1 MSLYRSGMSGAEW
14 GPIVLFVL
22 CRSFLYSSLLDW
34 CCVLKGGEGSVVV
47 CDGEFGGGGG
57 GSVSGCCGR
66 DGDGGRRWR
75 EVERAFGERNCV
87 LGGLRNGS
95 TVRWETRQM
104 RRERGGKRVEWVDP
118 SFSQDEGDSD
128 TTMQTAFDNKRL
140 TRSKLLLFLIQRSHH
155 LPLLRKHIRHVRAV
169 LRIITRFE
177 EAP

>member
-1 MSLYRSGMSGAEW
+1 MA
-14 GPIVLFVL
+14 
-22 CRSFLYSSLLDW
+22 SSE
-34 CCVLKGGEGSVVV
+34 GEEVSVCLGVV
-47 CDGEFGGGGG
+47 GETGVEGEE
-57 GSVSGCCGR
+57 
-66 DGDGGRRWR
+66 WR
-75 EVERAFGERNCV
+75 EVEWAFGEGNCV

-95 TVRWETRQM
+95 TVRWEARPM
-104 RRERGGKRVEWVDP
+104 RREGGGKRVEWVDP

>member
-1 MSLYRSGMSGAEW
+1 MA
-14 GPIVLFVL
+14 
-22 CRSFLYSSLLDW
+22 SSE
-34 CCVLKGGEGSVVV
+34 GEEVSVCLGVV
-47 CDGEFGGGGG
+47 GETGVEGEE
-57 GSVSGCCGR
+57 
-66 DGDGGRRWR
+66 WR
-75 EVERAFGERNCV
+75 EVEWAFGEGNCV
-87 LGGLRNGS
+87 LGGLRDGS
-95 TVRWETRQM
+95 TVRWEARPM
-104 RRERGGKRVEWVDP
+104 RREGGGKRVEWVDP

>member
-1 MSLYRSGMSGAEW
+1 MA
-14 GPIVLFVL
+14 
-22 CRSFLYSSLLDW
+22 SSE
-34 CCVLKGGEGSVVV
+34 GEEVGVCLGVV
-47 CDGEFGGGGG
+47 GETGVEGEE
-57 GSVSGCCGR
+57 
-66 DGDGGRRWR
+66 WR
-75 EVERAFGERNCV
+75 EVEWAFGEGNCV
-87 LGGLRNGS
+87 LGGLRDGS
-95 TVRWETRQM
+95 TVRWEARPM
-104 RRERGGKRVEWVDP
+104 RREGGGKRVEWVDP

>member
-1 MSLYRSGMSGAEW
+1 MA
-14 GPIVLFVL
+14 
-22 CRSFLYSSLLDW
+22 SSE
-34 CCVLKGGEGSVVV
+34 GEEVSVCLGVV
-47 CDGEFGGGGG
+47 GETGVEGEE
-57 GSVSGCCGR
+57 
-66 DGDGGRRWR
+66 WR
-75 EVERAFGERNCV
+75 EVEWAFGEGNCV
-87 LGGLRNGS
+87 LCGLRDGS
-95 TVRWETRQM
+95 TMRWEARPM
-104 RRERGGKRVEWVDP
+104 RREGGGKRVEWVDP

>member
-1 MSLYRSGMSGAEW
+1 MA
-14 GPIVLFVL
+14 
-22 CRSFLYSSLLDW
+22 SSE
-34 CCVLKGGEGSVVV
+34 GEEVSVCLGVV
-47 CDGEFGGGGG
+47 GETGVEGEE
-57 GSVSGCCGR
+57 
-66 DGDGGRRWR
+66 WR
-75 EVERAFGERNCV
+75 EVEWAFGEGNCV
-87 LGGLRNGS
+87 LCGLRDGS
-95 TVRWETRQM
+95 TVRWEARPM

>member
-1 MSLYRSGMSGAEW
+1 MEW
-14 GPIVLFVL
+14 
-22 CRSFLYSSLLDW
+22 
-34 CCVLKGGEGSVVV
+34 
-47 CDGEFGGGGG
+47 
-57 GSVSGCCGR
+57 
-66 DGDGGRRWR
+66 
-75 EVERAFGERNCV
+75 AFGVRNCV
-87 LGGLRNGS
+87 LGGLCDGS
-95 TVRWETRQM
+95 TVRWEARPM
-104 RRERGGKRVEWVDP
+104 RREGGGKRVEWVDT

>member
-1 MSLYRSGMSGAEW
+1 MA
-14 GPIVLFVL
+14 
-22 CRSFLYSSLLDW
+22 SSE
-34 CCVLKGGEGSVVV
+34 GEEVSVCLGVV
-47 CDGEFGGGGG
+47 GETGVEGEE
-57 GSVSGCCGR
+57 
-66 DGDGGRRWR
+66 WR
-75 EVERAFGERNCV
+75 EVEWAFGEGNCV
-87 LGGLRNGS
+87 LGGLRDGS
-95 TVRWETRQM
+95 TVRWETRPM
-104 RRERGGKRVEWVDP
+104 RREGGGKRVEWVDP

>member
-1 MSLYRSGMSGAEW
+1 MWCVME
-14 GPIVLFVL
+14 
-22 CRSFLYSSLLDW
+22 SSE
-34 CCVLKGGEGSVVV
+34 GEEVSVCLGVV
-47 CDGEFGGGGG
+47 GETGVEGEE
-57 GSVSGCCGR
+57 
-66 DGDGGRRWR
+66 WR
-75 EVERAFGERNCV
+75 EVEWAFGEGNCV
-87 LGGLRNGS
+87 LGGLRDGS
-95 TVRWETRQM
+95 TVRWEARPM
-104 RRERGGKRVEWVDP
+104 RREGGGKRVEWVDP

>member
-1 MSLYRSGMSGAEW
+1 MA
-14 GPIVLFVL
+14 
-22 CRSFLYSSLLDW
+22 SSE
-34 CCVLKGGEGSVVV
+34 GEEVSVCLGVV
-47 CDGEFGGGGG
+47 GETGVEGEE
-57 GSVSGCCGR
+57 
-66 DGDGGRRWR
+66 WR
-75 EVERAFGERNCV
+75 EVEWAFGERNCV
-87 LGGLRNGS
+87 LGGLRDGS
-95 TVRWETRQM
+95 TVRWEARPM
-104 RRERGGKRVEWVDP
+104 RREGGGKRVEWVDP

>member
-1 MSLYRSGMSGAEW
+1 MA
-14 GPIVLFVL
+14 
-22 CRSFLYSSLLDW
+22 SSE
-34 CCVLKGGEGSVVV
+34 GEEVSVCLGVV
-47 CDGEFGGGGG
+47 GETGVEGEE
-57 GSVSGCCGR
+57 
-66 DGDGGRRWR
+66 WR
-75 EVERAFGERNCV
+75 EVERAFGEGNCV
-87 LGGLRNGS
+87 LCGLRDGS
-95 TVRWETRQM
+95 TVRWETRPM
-104 RRERGGKRVEWVDP
+104 RREGGGKRVEWVDP

>member
-1 MSLYRSGMSGAEW
+1 MA
-14 GPIVLFVL
+14 
-22 CRSFLYSSLLDW
+22 SSE
-34 CCVLKGGEGSVVV
+34 GEEVSVCLGVV
-47 CDGEFGGGGG
+47 GETGVEGEE
-57 GSVSGCCGR
+57 
-66 DGDGGRRWR
+66 WR
-75 EVERAFGERNCV
+75 EVEWAFGERNCV
-87 LGGLRNGS
+87 LGGLRDGS
-95 TVRWETRQM
+95 TVRWEARPM
-104 RRERGGKRVEWVDP
+104 RREGGGKRVEWVDT